1 MTLEEQGYQVDDIPE
16 AASRV
21 YLRDNS
27 NVSTGGDSIDY
38 TDKMDE
44 SYKQLA
50 AQMAT
55 VLGATISG
63 MDMMIKDYQQP
74 STKENPGYGVI
85 EANFNPMMMMHI
97 YPFEGESRRLTRDI
111 LDRLFPEMTIKEKG
125 GK

>member
-1 MTLEEQGYQVDDIPE
+1 
-16 AASRV
+16 
-21 YLRDNS
+21 
-27 NVSTGGDSIDY
+27 
-38 TDKMDE
+38 MDE